1 MLHVLIFGGLMGYT
15 FTYLAPSYW
24 ESVYYGYMALSSIG
38 VDSTVPHTPAAVA
51 YVSYYVLAGLG
62 LLTLVAEDAYGLY
75 CVYKAYLDDEEPPC
89 TSLPGYCGA
98 TARRLNQNSIGSSAP
113 CTRY

>member
-1 MLHVLIFGGLMGYT
+1 MGYT

-38 VDSTVPHTPAAVA
+38 VESTVPHTPAAVA

-62 LLTLVAEDAYGLY
+62 LLTPVWKSTSASAVTPSNRRRVDGVDVDAKIQRERAIILISTQ
-75 CVYKAYLDDEEPPC
+75 VV
-89 TSLPGYCGA
+89 
-98 TARRLNQNSIGSSAP
+98 
-113 CTRY
+113 